1 MGFSQKAQKVAQGGM
16 RFLFAPQ
23 LGVGFKPVSG
33 LFTGFVKLIA
43 EFMAGAKLLPATHPA
58 LHPATAHDA
67 RLGEVLAVSYASLRR
82 PGARVD
88 QYFVFAALVSL
99 LGLITIM
106 SVYTVGMLLFSG
118 GAHAGFL
125 DDIGITFDIN
135 VAAPACT
142 FTGGPGGGSTSYFT
156 VSNENCDMA
165 QQWINVLVLGKQ
177 NWVSDLT
184 VAAPVGAGLAA
195 MFSTYSSAMLVLGG
209 FLVLYHMLAI
219 VAGTAHEGKMGGR
232 AMNHVWA
239 PIRLV
244 MAIGLLVPVGVNG
257 LNSGQLIVTQV
268 AKWGSALASNIWVA
282 FADSYAAN
290 SGTFVI
296 APPVPDVKQAVGRA
310 LDILIC
316 KKGFEWAIPP
326 SGVKATLKEQDWIA
340 TPGSKTISKTWDYVR
355 DSGARSAAICGFAAV
370 LDPGAKVAASITTY
384 VAGVSFSFGLDLRG
398 LIIEQQKKSFENL
411 IKGGGTLDQ
420 LAQDIFDAGNGSNS
434 NKEAGAAMANKF
446 NKAVYDYQLE
456 LGDFITSAIASSQ
469 IGDYKIKDDAM
480 GRGWMSASVWF
491 NTIARYNAMVLDYSK
506 QVPAVFSTYTN
517 AKNGK
522 ALPIDGKFLNNLDI
536 SLATSEALKQN
547 LARLAASDASGMA
560 SNWAASDD
568 GDLALAQK
576 SGLDAFLD
584 VLMNEYKRNLG
595 SIFDTDAKSDISVSS
610 AAFSSLRLGTANPLA
625 ELSSVG
631 LRLITI
637 AKSAITKM
645 QECSAEAAKEKK
657 EGSVETSLGC
667 KAGGDLGPAYFI
679 VSAAVGSLIA
689 AGVTLGYMLPLLP
702 FIRFMFGVLT
712 WVMALFETVIA
723 IPVVALGHIKM
734 DGEGLSGPMA
744 RGAYLLLMQL
754 FLRPTLMVFGLIAA
768 LLIFNLMIVALNE
781 FYTQAVAGAIDGGSD
796 SSIAV
801 IVYTVIYGSL
811 AYAFANASFKAIDM
825 IPNQCLH
832 WIGGQNLQTVDESHR
847 VTGAVA
853 QTSGLGGSVAGNM
866 TNMASRRI
874 AQQTSVAPT
883 PPKGG

>member
-1 MGFSQKAQKVAQGGM
+1 MTGFSQKAQKVAQGGM

-33 LFTGFVKLIA
+33 LFTGFVKLVA
-43 EFMAGAKLLPATHPA
+43 EFMAGAKLLPATHRA
-58 LHPATAHDA
+58 LHPATSQDA
-67 RLGEVLAVSYASLRR
+67 RLGEVLAVSYATLRR

-99 LGLITIM
+99 LALITIM
-106 SVYTVGMLLFSG
+106 SVYTVAMLLFSG
-118 GAHAGFL
+118 AAHAGFL
-125 DDIGITFDIN
+125 DDLGITLDIN
-135 VAAPACT
+135 IVAPACT
-142 FTGGPGGGSTSYFT
+142 FTGGNSPPTSYFT

-165 QQWINVLVLGKQ
+165 QQWINVLVLGQQ

-232 AMNHVWA
+232 AMNQIWA

-268 AKWGSALASNIWVA
+268 AKWGSAMASNIWVA

-316 KKGFEWAIPP
+316 KKGLQWAIKQNPY
-326 SGVKATLKEQDWIA
+326 VKADIVEQDWIA
-340 TPGSKTISKTWDYVR
+340 TPGSKTISKTWDYVQ
-355 DSGARSAAICGFAAV
+355 DGAIRTPATCGYAAV
-370 LDPGAKVAASITTY
+370 LDPGAKVATAMTTY
-384 VAGVSFSFGLDLRG
+384 VAGISFSFGFDLRS
-398 LIIEQQKKSFENL
+398 LIMKEQKKAFEDM
-411 IKGGGTLDQ
+411 IKGGGTLDT

-434 NKEAGAAMANKF
+434 NEEAGVAMANKF
-446 NKAVYDYQLE
+446 NLAVYEYQRDLS
-456 LGDFITSAIASSQ
+456 FSMSSAMASSQ
-469 IGDYKIKDDAM
+469 IGDYKIKEDAM

-506 QVPAVFSTYTN
+506 QVPIVFSTFNVETS
-517 AKNGK
+517 G
-522 ALPIDGKFLNNLDI
+522 LPITRKFLNNLEV
-536 SLATSEALKQN
+536 SLATSEALKLN
-547 LARLAASDASGMA
+547 LARIAASDTGGMA

-576 SGLDAFLD
+576 NGLDAFLD

-595 SIFDTDAKSDISVSS
+595 SIFDTDAVSDINVT
-610 AAFSSLRLGTANPLA
+610 AATFSSLRLGTANPLA

-631 LRLITI
+631 LRLISI
-637 AKSAITKM
+637 AKGAITKM
-645 QECSAEAAKEKK
+645 QECSAEAAKQK
-657 EGSVETSLGC
+657 GTGETTLGC

-679 VSAAVGSLIA
+679 VSAAVGSMIA

-781 FYTQAVAGAIDGGSD
+781 FYTQAVAGALDGGAD
-796 SSIAV
+796 AGIAV

-853 QTSGLGGSVAGNM
+853 QTSGLGGHVAGSM
-866 TNMASRRI
+866 SNMASRRI
-874 AQQTSVAPT
+874 AQQGSAV
-883 PPKGG
+883 PPK